1 MVISYLGG
9 GYGSKSY
16 TKFEPL
22 VVALARKASCA
33 GAGVQ
38 FSFRIDADGAAARG
52 PGEG

>member
-22 VVALARKASCA
+22 VVALARKARRA
-33 GAGVQ
+33 GARVQ
-38 FSFRIDADGAAARG
+38 FSLRLDADGTAARG
-52 PGEG
+52 QGKG